1 MTPYL
6 SSKMLTGYNTV
17 ENVCISKTGKFAKGE
32 SFFSKQLH
40 NIRPLIEKEKTFF
53 SIVCG

>member
-6 SSKMLTGYNTV
+6 SSKMLTGYDTV